1 MRLHCVDDGAPAVT
15 LRLLRIACEAR
26 GVEFI
31 RVDAPRFDF
40 DAARRAHAGDAL
52 VRPAVSVA
60 ARRVEQFL
68 HAPGVATFHAR
79 DDGLLFP
86 AWHWPLVHARAGV
99 PVPRTIPCAS
109 SDRALLRRFATE
121 LGGPPVVV
129 KVPGGSGGIGVMRAD
144 SLAALFSLADF
155 LLARGLDPVLSA
167 YVPDTTPWRVIV
179 VGDDAVAGHRGSLA
193 AGDFRSSGAPVPDAE
208 PDGTPPALGRLA
220 VRAVHVLG
228 LEHGGV
234 DVLETASGDL
244 VVLEVNF
251 PCFFAQAQ
259 QVTGVDVAGRM
270 VEHLVAKAAREGRA
284 HSR

>member
-26 GVEFI
+26 GVEFV
-31 RVDAPRFDF
+31 RVDTPRFDF

-179 VGDDAVAGHRGSLA
+179 VGDDAA
-193 AGDFRSSGAPVPDAE
+193 
-208 PDGTPPALGRLA
+208 
-220 VRAVHVLG
+220 
-228 LEHGGV
+228 
-234 DVLETASGDL
+234 VLETPSGDL